1 MEKEKK
7 RGGKRKGAGRKPKG
21 DDPKI
26 QVSYWLD
33 PKVVEII
40 RSQPNQAE
48 YIETAVRE
56 KSERDAA
63 LS

>member
-1 MEKEKK
+1 MKEEK

-21 DDPKI
+21 DAPKI
-26 QVSYWLD
+26 QASWWLD
-33 PKVVEII
+33 AKVIEII

-48 YIETAVRE
+48 CIEKAVWE
-56 KSERDAA
+56 KMERDAA